1 MTPGLW
7 TLALAGGC
15 FVATLASAG
24 LANADENE
32 VRCRVFDEAGEAL
45 LAIADTDQPT
55 DNLGIPM
62 LSCNDGM
69 GAVNVEGEANEKLRV
84 AMAGMIRANEA
95 PEIQVL
101 PDATPGAASLELFH
115 SFAGNGWRYKF
126 LLQQNHQAFQR
137 FRREGVL
144 EFKLGDAP
152 SMRNSRSGSKA
163 SVSF

>member
-1 MTPGLW
+1 
-7 TLALAGGC
+7 
-15 FVATLASAG
+15 
-24 LANADENE
+24 
-32 VRCRVFDEAGEAL
+32 
-45 LAIADTDQPT
+45 
-55 DNLGIPM
+55 M

-126 LLQQNHQAFQR
+126 LLQQNHQAFER

-144 EFKLGDAP
+144 EFKLGDAAIHEEFKV
-152 SMRNSRSGSKA
+152 GLE
-163 SVSF
+163 SVGKFLELCKPQPKKQ